1 MSDQKKTQPDE
12 PGRPEAEFDFFN
24 WVWKWLERRY
34 PLDSQNARRSDP
46 DGKGKDGL

>member
-24 WVWKWLERRY
+24 WVWKWLERWY
-34 PLDSQNARRSDP
+34 PLDSQSARRSDP
-46 DGKGKDGL
+46 NWKGKDGL